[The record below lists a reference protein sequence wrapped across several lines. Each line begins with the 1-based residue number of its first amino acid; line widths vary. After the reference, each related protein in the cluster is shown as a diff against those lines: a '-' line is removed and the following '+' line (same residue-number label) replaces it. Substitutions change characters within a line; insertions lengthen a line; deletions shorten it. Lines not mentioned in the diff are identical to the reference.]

1 MTYKSYFLILALL
14 LCTTIARAQYN
25 QVNDIPYRDA
35 AEGYAQE
42 RCKLDVYY
50 PTNETDAPVVVW
62 FHGGGIE
69 GGEKHIDPQLKNCG
83 LVVVA
88 ANYRLLPKAPIDDI
102 LDDVAAAVAWTYKNI
117 AKYNG
122 SKRKIFVAGHSAGG
136 YLLDMIG
143 LDKRWLAKYGVDADS
158 LAALV
163 PFSGQCVTHYNIRK
177 QQGIPPL
184 QATIDQYAPLTY
196 VRADAPP
203 IIIISGDRELE
214 LFGRYEEQAYFWR
227 MLKLVGHKDVTL
239 YEMQGYDHGAMP
251 FPAYKILKD
260 HIKRLTEKKSHSN
273 EIVAEGEAPVRLA
286 DSYSFTEGPATDAR
300 GNVYF
305 TDQPNNRIYRWD
317 CESGEITL
325 FTDQSG
331 RSNGMYFDAQGNLIA
346 CADMDNQ
353 LWRFDML
360 STSGRLLPQGRKNGQ
375 AEILITDYRG
385 KLLNGPND
393 VWISK
398 DGGYYLTDPYF
409 KRDYWTR
416 SPERQQP
423 VEGLYYLAPGSKQLL
438 MLDSTLNQPNGIVGT
453 PDGKHLYVAE
463 AKENRILRYDI
474 LTDGSLTNRQVFADM
489 GSDGMT
495 IDDRGNIYLTGDGVT
510 VFDKDGQ
517 KIAHFPIPEDWTAN
531 VCFGGKEH
539 NILFITASKS
549 VYTLKMLVHG
559 VK

>member
-102 LDDVAAAVAWTYKNI
+102 LDDAAAAVAWTYKNI

-353 LWRFDML
+353 LWRFDMRL
-360 STSGRLLPQGRKNGQ
+360 TSGRLLPQGRKNGQ

-474 LTDGSLTNRQVFADM
+474 LTDGSLTNRQVFANM

-510 VFDKDGQ
+510 VFNKDGQ

-549 VYTLKMLVHG
+549 VYTLKMFVHG

>member
-14 LCTTIARAQYN
+14 LCTIIARAQYN

-88 ANYRLLPKAPIDDI
+88 ANYRLLPNAPIDDI
-102 LDDVAAAVAWTYKNI
+102 LDDAAAAVAWTYKNI

-353 LWRFDML
+353 LWRFDMR

-474 LTDGSLTNRQVFADM
+474 LTDGSLTNRQVFANM

-510 VFDKDGQ
+510 VFNKDGQ

>member
-1 MTYKSYFLILALL
+1 MTYRSYFLILALL
-14 LCTTIARAQYN
+14 LCSIIARAQYN

-102 LDDVAAAVAWTYKNI
+102 LDDAAAAVAWTYKNI

-353 LWRFDML
+353 LWRFDMR

-474 LTDGSLTNRQVFADM
+474 QTDGSLTNRQMFADM

-517 KIAHFPIPEDWTAN
+517 QIAHFPIPEDWTAN
-531 VCFGGKEH
+531 VCFGGKER

-549 VYTLKMLVHG
+549 VYTLNMLVHG

>member
-25 QVNDIPYRDA
+25 QENDIPYRDA

-50 PTNETDAPVVVW
+50 PTDETDAPVVVW

-69 GGEKHIDPQLKNCG
+69 GGEKHIDPQLKNSG

-102 LDDVAAAVAWTYKNI
+102 LDDAAAAVAWTYKNI

-136 YLLDMIG
+136 YLLTMIG

-163 PFSGQCVTHYNIRK
+163 PFSGQCITHYNIRK
-177 QQGIPPL
+177 QQGIGPL

-196 VRADAPP
+196 VRPDAPP
-203 IIIISGDRELE
+203 IVIISGDRELE

-273 EIVAEGEAPVRLA
+273 DIVAEGEAPVRLA
-286 DSYSFTEGPATDAR
+286 DSYSFTEGPAADAS

-331 RSNGMYFDAQGNLIA
+331 RSNGMYFDAQGNLTA
-346 CADMDNQ
+346 CADMNNQ
-353 LWRFDML
+353 LWRFDMR
-360 STSGRLLPQGRKNGQ
+360 STSGRLLPKGRKNGQ
-375 AEILITDYRG
+375 VEILISDYCG

-393 VWISK
+393 VWIAK
-398 DGGYYLTDPYF
+398 DGSYYLTDPYF

-416 SPERQQP
+416 DPERQQP
-423 VEGLYYLAPGSKQLL
+423 VEGLYYLAPGGKQLV
-438 MLDSTLNQPNGIVGT
+438 MLDSTLNQPNGLVGT

-463 AKENRILRYDI
+463 AKANRILKYDI
-474 LTDGSLTNRQVFADM
+474 QTDGSLTNRQVFANM

-531 VCFGGKEH
+531 VCFGGKERDV
-539 NILFITASKS
+539 LFITASKS